1 MNIEE
6 RLSRAID
13 AAEVEIETTDS
24 NDPRD
29 SRPAYATREQKIA
42 GLIALLEDR
51 IDSRRYP
58 GLGVGGNLTAW
69 EAYCRHVDGVYEN
82 DRFEAEVDRARD
94 AAQERE
100 IAELMDIGGLK

>member
-1 MNIEE
+1 MSIEE
-6 RLSRAID
+6 QLSRAID
-13 AAEVEIETTDS
+13 AAEVEIETS
-24 NDPRD
+24 SSIDPRD

-58 GLGVGGNLTAW
+58 GLSVGGDLTAW
-69 EAYCRHVDGVYEN
+69 EAYCRHVEGVYEH

-94 AAQERE
+94 AARARDTQ
-100 IAELMDIGGLK
+100 ELMDIGALK